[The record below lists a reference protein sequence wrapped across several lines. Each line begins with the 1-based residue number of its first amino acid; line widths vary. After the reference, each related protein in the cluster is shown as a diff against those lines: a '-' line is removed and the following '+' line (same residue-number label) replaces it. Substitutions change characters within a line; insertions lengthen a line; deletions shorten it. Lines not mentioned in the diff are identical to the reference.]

1 MRNLRDI
8 SIPPLLAA
16 LAQATGDRSL
26 LRADLAPDPAR
37 KLEPHG
43 GLNNHQQDE
52 AVALAE
58 KAIAYLAA
66 GNAPLAEVDEVF
78 LREIMEF
85 SLGTDIEDQTF
96 RMLREEL
103 ALPGEDMRAPD
114 WSVESITPGRIL
126 RALII
131 GAGMSGIACAH
142 RLMQAGIEVELL
154 ERGAGVGG
162 TWREN
167 RYPGCRVDVPNHLY
181 SYSFAARTDWRQQ
194 FSAQPVLL
202 KYFEDVARDLE
213 VTERV
218 SFGVEVIDATWDEA
232 QSCWHVRTRDSAGL
246 EQVRDAEI
254 LVSAVG
260 QLHRPMIPDFKG
272 IERFAGPN
280 FHTAEWDESVDLDG
294 KKVLVVGAA
303 ASAVQCVPEIAKI
316 ASSLSVFQR
325 TPNWFLPAPNY
336 LDDIPTD
343 ARNAFMELPYLRAWY
358 RLWLFWRLSD
368 GLMAGTVPGP
378 GNDLFRAMFTGYL
391 MGEYAGH
398 SDLYDAVLPQYPP
411 FAKRVVLDDGSWAR
425 ALTSEHVE
433 LVTASIESIDET
445 GIFTSDGRHHQADA
459 IIWATGFEASQF
471 LAPMQIYGRD
481 GADLRAR
488 WGDDARAYLGV
499 TVPDFP
505 NLFCLYGPNTNLV
518 ANGSIIFFSEC
529 EVNHV
534 LDAVR
539 VMLEA
544 GASSIDCKPEVC
556 AAYND
561 RIDAENDARVWGQA
575 SVSSWYRNKEG
586 RVTQNWPGSLE
597 EFWSLTRQ
605 ADPADYRLR

>member
-16 LAQATGDRSL
+16 LAHATGDREL
-26 LRADLAPDPAR
+26 LRAGLALDPSS

-43 GLNNHQQDE
+43 GLNKHQQDA

-58 KAIAYLAA
+58 KAIAYLEA
-66 GNAPLAEVDEVF
+66 GGAPLAEVDETF

-85 SLGTDIEDQTF
+85 CLGANIEDQTF

-103 ALPGEDMRAPD
+103 ALPGEDMRAPN
-114 WSVESITPGRIL
+114 WSVESIAPGRRV

-131 GAGMSGIACAH
+131 GAGMSGVLCAH
-142 RLMQAGIEVELL
+142 RLMQAGVEVALFEK
-154 ERGAGVGG
+154 GKGIGG

-181 SYSFAARTDWRQQ
+181 SYSFAARADWRQQ

-232 QSCWHVRTRDSAGL
+232 QACWHVRTLTSSGA
-246 EQVRDAEI
+246 EQTHDAEI
-254 LVSAVG
+254 VVSAVG
-260 QLHRPMIPDFKG
+260 QLHRPMVPNFKG
-272 IERFAGPN
+272 RENFGGPN
-280 FHTAEWDESVDLDG
+280 FHTAEWDESVDLTG
-294 KKVLVVGAA
+294 KRVLVVGAA

-316 ASSLSVFQR
+316 AASLSVFQR

-336 LDDIPTD
+336 LDDIPVN
-343 ARNAFMELPYLRAWY
+343 ARAAFMEMPYLRAWY
-358 RLWLFWRLSD
+358 RLWLFWRLSE
-368 GLMAGTVPGP
+368 GLMPGTVPGP
-378 GNDLFRAMFTGYL
+378 GNDLFREVFTGYL
-391 MGEYAGH
+391 RGEYAGH
-398 SDLYDAVLPQYPP
+398 SELYDAVLPDYPP

-425 ALTSEHVE
+425 SLTSEHVE
-433 LVTASIESIDET
+433 LVTSSVEAVDET
-445 GIFTSDGRHHQADA
+445 GIITADGRHHGADV

-471 LAPMQIYGRD
+471 LAPMQVYGRD

-505 NLFCLYGPNTNLV
+505 NFFCLYGPNTNLV

-534 LDAVR
+534 LDALR

-544 GASSIDCKPEVC
+544 EATSIDCRPDVC
-556 AAYND
+556 ATYNE
-561 RIDAENDARVWGQA
+561 RVDAGNDARVWGQA
-575 SVSSWYRNKEG
+575 SVSSWYRNAAG

-597 EFWSLTRQ
+597 EFWSITRQ
-605 ADPADYRLR
+605 ADPSDYRLR

>member
-8 SIPPLLAA
+8 SIPPLLGA

-58 KAIAYLAA
+58 KAIAYLEA

-114 WSVESITPGRIL
+114 WSVERITPGRIL

-142 RLMQAGIEVELL
+142 RLMQAGVEVELL

-181 SYSFAARTDWRQQ
+181 SYSFAARADWRQQ

-213 VTERV
+213 ITDRV

-232 QSCWHVRTRDSAGL
+232 QSCWHVRTRDSAGV
-246 EQVRDAEI
+246 EQIRDAEI

-280 FHTAEWDESVDLDG
+280 FHTAEWDESVDLAG

-316 ASSLSVFQR
+316 AASLSVFQR

-398 SDLYDAVLPQYPP
+398 SDLYDAVLPEYPP
-411 FAKRVVLDDGSWAR
+411 FA
-425 ALTSEHVE
+425 
-433 LVTASIESIDET
+433 
-445 GIFTSDGRHHQADA
+445 
-459 IIWATGFEASQF
+459 
-471 LAPMQIYGRD
+471 
-481 GADLRAR
+481 
-488 WGDDARAYLGV
+488 
-499 TVPDFP
+499 
-505 NLFCLYGPNTNLV
+505 
-518 ANGSIIFFSEC
+518 
-529 EVNHV
+529 
-534 LDAVR
+534 
-539 VMLEA
+539 
-544 GASSIDCKPEVC
+544 
-556 AAYND
+556 
-561 RIDAENDARVWGQA
+561 
-575 SVSSWYRNKEG
+575 
-586 RVTQNWPGSLE
+586 
-597 EFWSLTRQ
+597 
-605 ADPADYRLR
+605 